1 MAGDTMSLKDD
12 MMDKFLNTMPK
23 EEKQKMM
30 LEAMTKMMAE
40 MTAGEKQRIIKE
52 MMGQFFISMSED
64 DRGDMMKS
72 FMPEMM
78 KNMMG
83 GGMMSMM
90 SQMTGGD
97 KEERGMMN
105 MMRKCMSGEFEPPW
119 KTMQSIMEQVLE
131 TCGFALVHTPELHS
145 LFSEF
150 IHKKQEEVL
159 SQISGR
165 LTLDNL
171 KEKTGLKNESL
182 IYIVL
187 QLALL
192 DEVELTVERKRK
204 SSHNP

>member
-12 MMDKFLNTMPK
+12 MMNKFWGTMPK

-52 MMGQFFISMSED
+52 MMGQFFIGMSED
-64 DRGDMMKS
+64 DKGDMMKS

>member
-1 MAGDTMSLKDD
+1 MSIRED
-12 MMDKFLNTMPK
+12 MMEKMMGNMPK

-30 LEAMTKMMAE
+30 QEAMTKMMAE
-40 MTAGEKQRIIKE
+40 MTVDEKQRIIKE
-52 MMGQFFISMSED
+52 MMCQFFIGMSEED
-64 DRGDMMKS
+64 KGDMMKS

-78 KNMMG
+78 NSMMG

-90 SQMTGGD
+90 SQMVGGNR
-97 KEERGMMN
+97 EERSMMK

-119 KTMQSIMEQVLE
+119 VTMQGIMEQVLE
-131 TCGFALVHTPELHS
+131 TCGFVLVHTPELHS

-150 IHKKQEEVL
+150 IHKRQEEVL

-165 LTLDNL
+165 MTLDNL

-187 QLALL
+187 QLARL

-204 SSHNP
+204 SPHNP